1 METDS
6 RQNDG
11 SLIVS
16 ALLSSVLTH
25 LVRRNPKQLQNISAN
40 CISITDQL
48 LYYKITHLLPES
60 ILYCS
65 YSVTL

>member
-25 LVRRNPKQLQNISAN
+25 LVRRNPKQLQNISVN

-48 LYYKITHLLPES
+48 HIIRLHTFCRNLVYIVH
-60 ILYCS
+60 IQ
-65 YSVTL
+65 